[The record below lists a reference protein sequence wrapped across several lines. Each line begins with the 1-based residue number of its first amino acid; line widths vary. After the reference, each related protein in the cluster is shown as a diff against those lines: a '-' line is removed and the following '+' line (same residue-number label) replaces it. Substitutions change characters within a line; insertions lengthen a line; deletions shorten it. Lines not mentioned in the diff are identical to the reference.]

1 MAVLKKLPYRPMVIV
16 WLLFLLIFPFW
27 FRWKY
32 QLANQAMNAFDDGEQ
47 IELKGILYKKEPLD
61 RGYRLYFKHLYI
73 SDTSFP
79 GRAVVISE
87 TAEFPLQS
95 KLHIFGQVSSFSV
108 AENEGSFDEQKYM
121 LGQGIFLKMNISKV
135 ESCVTLKTT
144 LFFESLYLFRES
156 IRIVFENIFPGEEM
170 GLMSAMVLGDKTL
183 MDAEVKELFSA
194 AGISH
199 LLAVSGLHVSIVG
212 MGLYRFFR
220 RRGFLFFTSGILS
233 LCVVFCYGVMTGFSV
248 STMRAVFMF
257 FVLVLAQIRGE
268 KYDMLSAWC
277 LAFMLVLLW
286 EPLSILN
293 MGFVFSFGAV
303 LGIVLVANPLVG
315 QYESLC
321 KKRFEKTLR
330 FRQGKNYRKSLNEEV
345 TSSVLFALG
354 MQLFTLPV
362 VARIY
367 YQFPVYVVGLNL
379 LFIPLLVIVVGFG
392 LVGGV
397 VGAVAMGMTSMGVSM
412 VAFFAKG
419 LWRLSGKLLFPCHI
433 ILYIYEAVS
442 DFSLKL
448 PGSQIVT
455 GYPSVV
461 KLVFY
466 YAVLI
471 LCIWLKLKSPKN
483 CKRNLKVFFLKY
495 NVVTLMLAVILSIHL
510 PKSFEMDMLSVG
522 QGDGIFIRSRENV
535 IFMID
540 GGSSSK
546 NQIGKYILTPFL
558 HYQGVKRI
566 DYWMLSHMDS
576 DHISGC
582 MELLQ
587 EGFPVSCLIFP
598 ETVLVEEDETAK
610 EHYETLLNLCEKNHT
625 TVRYAKRG
633 DTFGTKTLGFTVL
646 APDNHSGFSGTNEN
660 SMVIKMS
667 YEEFDVVFTGD
678 IGSEQE
684 EWLLSQFREDDT
696 FKDIEILKSAHHGS
710 KNSNSSKWLSELHPD
725 LCLIS
730 AGKNNSYGH
739 PSRETLERMN
749 ELDLEYLCTIDCG
762 QISVK
767 FEKGQIKYKKMY

>member
-1 MAVLKKLPYRPMVIV
+1 
-16 WLLFLLIFPFW
+16 
-27 FRWKY
+27 
-32 QLANQAMNAFDDGEQ
+32 
-47 IELKGILYKKEPLD
+47 
-61 RGYRLYFKHLYI
+61 
-73 SDTSFP
+73 
-79 GRAVVISE
+79 
-87 TAEFPLQS
+87 
-95 KLHIFGQVSSFSV
+95 
-108 AENEGSFDEQKYM
+108 
-121 LGQGIFLKMNISKV
+121 
-135 ESCVTLKTT
+135 
-144 LFFESLYLFRES
+144 
-156 IRIVFENIFPGEEM
+156 
-170 GLMSAMVLGDKTL
+170 
-183 MDAEVKELFSA
+183 
-194 AGISH
+194 
-199 LLAVSGLHVSIVG
+199 
-212 MGLYRFFR
+212 
-220 RRGFLFFTSGILS
+220 
-233 LCVVFCYGVMTGFSV
+233 
-248 STMRAVFMF
+248 
-257 FVLVLAQIRGE
+257 
-268 KYDMLSAWC
+268 
-277 LAFMLVLLW
+277 
-286 EPLSILN
+286 
-293 MGFVFSFGAV
+293 
-303 LGIVLVANPLVG
+303 
-315 QYESLC
+315 
-321 KKRFEKTLR
+321 
-330 FRQGKNYRKSLNEEV
+330 
-345 TSSVLFALG
+345 
-354 MQLFTLPV
+354 
-362 VARIY
+362 
-367 YQFPVYVVGLNL
+367 
-379 LFIPLLVIVVGFG
+379 
-392 LVGGV
+392 
-397 VGAVAMGMTSMGVSM
+397 
-412 VAFFAKG
+412 
-419 LWRLSGKLLFPCHI
+419 
-433 ILYIYEAVS
+433 
-442 DFSLKL
+442 
-448 PGSQIVT
+448 
-455 GYPSVV
+455 
-461 KLVFY
+461 
-466 YAVLI
+466 
-471 LCIWLKLKSPKN
+471 
-483 CKRNLKVFFLKY
+483 
-495 NVVTLMLAVILSIHL
+495 
-510 PKSFEMDMLSVG
+510 MDMLSVG